1 MSEVS
6 EVLATFATGTYT
18 VTRRGASSYAS
29 GTGEPVAGST
39 STFTAVASVQPM
51 PGREA
56 KNLPEGIATE
66 DARVMYVEELLRAAD
81 DRTKTQGDRVAVDG
95 DSFEAIKVEPWGG
108 ALLPHYRVTLVRR
121 GYGT

>member
-18 VTRRGASSYAS
+18 VTRRGASSFAA

-39 STFTAVASVQPM
+39 STFTSVASVQPF

-56 KNLPEGIATE
+56 KNLPEGIETH
-66 DARVMYVEELLRAAD
+66 DARVMFAEELLRAAD
-81 DRTKTQGDRVAVDG
+81 DRTKTQADRVTVDG
-95 DSFEAIKVEPWGG
+95 DVFEVLKVEPWGG
-108 ALLPHYRVTLVRR
+108 NLLPHYRATLVRR